1 MRISGS
7 ACKVSEELE
16 ETAELIMSTRN
27 PLANPINE
35 GRRVLR
41 PIGQPYPKGLK
52 LKLWNMPNGAKP
64 KPIKK
69 KP

>member
-1 MRISGS
+1 M
-7 ACKVSEELE
+7 A
-16 ETAELIMSTRN
+16 TNN
-27 PLANPINE
+27 PLANPLNM

-52 LKLWNMPNGAKP
+52 LKPWNMPNGAKP